1 MKKIISLSLLLISI
15 YSCKQ
20 DDDLDL
26 LIING
31 DYYTASTNSEKVSAI
46 GVSDG
51 IISYVGDR
59 DNAEKR
65 IGENTKIIDAAGQ
78 FVMPGFIEGHGHF
91 SGLGASLQN
100 LNFLKD
106 TSWQVII
113 QKVQKKAETAKEGEW
128 IYGRGWHQE
137 KWKLQPDEYFSD
149 YPTHESLSSVSPDNP
164 VLLVHASGHSLF
176 ANEKAM
182 NLAGISN
189 ETADLKG
196 GKIIRDNSGNA
207 IGVFEE
213 RAMTPI
219 KEAYNEY
226 LKKLDAESQAA
237 IWYASI
243 DLAQQECLKNGI
255 TSFQDAGSLFYE
267 LDRYTEMAEQGEL
280 DIRLWAMMRDSL
292 TKAPKPIADY
302 RKIDIGNG
310 HFTCR
315 AIKSEID
322 GALGAHGAWL
332 LQPYDDKK
340 GFYGQ
345 NTTEISTVKDIA
357 KIAYENN
364 MQLCVHAI
372 GDRANKETLDIIES
386 YHNKSE
392 EDLRWRVEHA
402 QHLSPADIQR
412 FKSTGAIASMQG
424 VHCTSDAPFV
434 QRRLGL
440 LRSKIGAYAWKALL
454 DQGVKIVNGTD
465 VPVEVIDPIENFYAS
480 VTRKRLDNGME
491 FFVEN
496 RMSREQALRSYTIDA
511 AYGAFQDNKK
521 GSLEIGKYGDIVI
534 LDKNLLTCDDLDIPR
549 TNITHTIVGGK
560 ILYKNNSK

>member
-20 DDDLDL
+20 DNELDL

-31 DYYTASTNSEKVSAI
+31 DYYTASASIDAVSAI
-46 GVSDG
+46 GVIDG
-51 IISYVGDR
+51 IISYIGNSENAQKLIGDS
-59 DNAEKR
+59 
-65 IGENTKIIDAAGQ
+65 TKVIDAKGQ

-113 QKVQKKAETAKEGEW
+113 QKVQKKAKTAKEGEW

-149 YPTHESLSSVSPDNP
+149 YPTHESLSAASPNNP

-213 RAMTPI
+213 RAMAPI
-219 KEAYNEY
+219 KAAYNEY
-226 LKKLDAESQAA
+226 LKELDAESQAE
-237 IWYASI
+237 IWYESI
-243 DLAQQECLKNGI
+243 ELAQQECLKNGI
-255 TSFQDAGSLFYE
+255 TSFQDAGSLFTD
-267 LDRYTEMAEQGEL
+267 LDRYTEMAKVNKL
-280 DIRLWAMMRDSL
+280 RIRLWAMMRDSL
-292 TKAPKPIADY
+292 AKAPKPISDY
-302 RKIDIGNG
+302 RKIDVGNG

-332 LQPYDDKK
+332 LEPYDDKV

-345 NTTEISTVKDIA
+345 NTTEISTVEDIA
-357 KIAYENN
+357 KIAYENK

-372 GDRANKETLDIIES
+372 GDRANKETLDIIEL
-386 YHNKSE
+386 YTRKSE
-392 EDLRWRVEHA
+392 VDLRWRVEHA

-496 RMSREQALRSYTIDA
+496 KMSREQALRSYTIDA
-511 AYGAFQDNKK
+511 AYGAFEDDKK

-534 LDKNLLTCDDLDIPR
+534 LDKNLLTCDDLDIPL
-549 TNITHTIVGGK
+549 TNIIHTIVGGK
-560 ILYKNNSK
+560 VLYTNASE